1 MLEISAIEDA
11 FLNALQPLTA
21 EGLRTLDSYADEVGT
36 ADLEAATRRL
46 PAVFVV
52 WAGGSVESVNQA
64 DLYTVQVLVLVCDQ
78 DLRGQKAARR
88 GIGPSPG
95 AYHWL
100 DRCRE
105 LLNRSRLLP
114 GWTPARIVREGAMS
128 ADDRMVV
135 YQQIYEMKARMA

>member
-1 MLEISAIEDA
+1 MDISAIEDA
-11 FLNALQPLTA
+11 FLEALAPLKA
-21 EGLRTLDSYADEVGT
+21 EGLRTLDSYADEIGT
-36 ADLEAATRRL
+36 AELETGTRRL

-88 GIGPSPG
+88 GIGSSPG

-100 DRCRE
+100 DRCRA
-105 LLNRSRLLP
+105 LLNRARLLP
-114 GWTPARIVREGAMS
+114 GWTPARLLREGAVS